1 MQSVSYETREARMD
15 TIRVLIAEDNE
26 LYRQSLYRM
35 LSGEEG
41 MEVLEPARDGSEA
54 VEKAGQLSPDVIL
67 MDIDMPEQ
75 DGLLATRII
84 RERWPQVEVIIL
96 SIHSGWA
103 HRALVEEVGASGFL
117 PKSSDPEEIIRAIRS
132 VKREA

>member
-1 MQSVSYETREARMD
+1 MD

-84 RERWPQVEVIIL
+84 REMAAGGGNHPEHPQWL
-96 SIHSGWA
+96 GSQGLG
-103 HRALVEEVGASGFL
+103 RRG
-117 PKSSDPEEIIRAIRS
+117 RS
-132 VKREA
+132 